1 MVERELV
8 RTKEK
13 WLPRRLAGGKGS
25 RRSDKSEAVVREV
38 EREFRHEL
46 REKEEKAKPVRVE
59 EAPRDVPMEDER
71 EPGELLV
78 INDQV

>member
-1 MVERELV
+1 
-8 RTKEK
+8 
-13 WLPRRLAGGKGS
+13 LAGGKGS
-25 RRSDKSEAVVREV
+25 RRSDKSEAFVREV